1 MLKGVNKSEELYLC
15 IAEQEERKPEIAIAD
30 KFEVYKQ
37 IRNKKCK
44 KV

>member
-37 IRNKKCK
+37 IRN
-44 KV
+44 